1 MTIQIDR
8 GAQEATTGDKSKTM
22 DTSIDQSATLS
33 APEDINEK
41 EPAHIFIMDREQH
54 PPPLAKKVL
63 CVDLTGDHFKYSLFS
78 ISRRSATWLVAGR
91 LPELEVGQTSLAET
105 LSKGIEILSPDI
117 SPKSAKVLV
126 IIPGSDFFLRRIEV
140 PTLKGNDF
148 LEAVKWECSKQ
159 VPYSIEV
166 AYVNIQNV
174 ERVENRLVV
183 HTGIIVKEHVDA
195 FAFLGERLLG
205 VVPSPLCL
213 YGSMRDLTTPRDI
226 TNILI
231 SWGESEGVIAFA
243 HSGQF
248 EFCKCFGIEG
258 LVKDKEL
265 LDPAEVLDRAERNL
279 RNSLDFY
286 NAHFRGRQLGEIKV
300 HGPGSEALLEELSK
314 VVGAGVGRQNPYAD
328 LIPDPEKSLSLWED
342 CENDYI
348 LCSGAVKLKPESYF
362 LPVSVKQLL
371 SFKKI
376 KSISRALSFSALI
389 ALLLLAGA
397 LWVEHAYRARMINL
411 IGQEITEMESSP
423 GAVNALSLKEEL
435 DAKLSLKLKMRPSR
449 PWAANVLKGVSI
461 SVPPEISFK
470 NMDLKKKPFSNDST
484 DIRIEGFYYGN
495 IEGTEVCLAE
505 LVENLRNYIG
515 FEQEG
520 LNRMSERLEGDNKH
534 SNFALTGQIGLD

>member
-1 MTIQIDR
+1 MTIHIDR
-8 GAQEATTGDKSKTM
+8 GAQEATTGDKNKTM
-22 DTSIDQSATLS
+22 DTSIDQSTTLS
-33 APEDINEK
+33 APQDINEK

-54 PPPLAKKVL
+54 TPLLAKKVL

-78 ISRRSATWLVAGR
+78 ISRRSAIWLMAGR
-91 LPELEVGQTSLAET
+91 LPELEVGQTPLAET

-126 IIPGSDFFLRRIEV
+126 ITPGSDFFVRRVEV

-159 VPYSIEV
+159 VPYSMEV
-166 AYVNIQNV
+166 AYVNIQEV

-183 HTGIIVKEHVDA
+183 QAGIIVKEHVDA

-205 VVPSPLCL
+205 VVPSPLGL

-258 LVKDKEL
+258 LVKDKRL

-279 RNSLDFY
+279 HNSLDFY

-300 HGPGSEALLEELSK
+300 HGPGSEALVEELSK
-314 VVGAGVGRQNPYAD
+314 AVGARVGRQNPYAD
-328 LIPDPEKSLSLWED
+328 LIPDPEVSSSLWEN

-376 KSISRALSFSALI
+376 KSISRALSLSAII

-435 DAKLSLKLKMRPSR
+435 DAKLSLELKVHPPR
-449 PWAANVLKGVSI
+449 PWAANILKGISI

-470 NMDLKKKPFSNDST
+470 NMDLKRRQPVDNGA

-495 IEGTEVCLAE
+495 IEGTEACLAE

-515 FEQEG
+515 FEQQR
-520 LNRMSERLEGDNKH
+520 LDRMSERLEGDNKH

>member
-1 MTIQIDR
+1 MTDLDRPSGEGMRTTDTAVVIDTPLDSVQSQ
-8 GAQEATTGDKSKTM
+8 GPQEP
-22 DTSIDQSATLS
+22 DTLFTFHE
-33 APEDINEK
+33 PK
-41 EPAHIFIMDREQH
+41 EVS
-54 PPPLAKKVL
+54 PLAKKIL
-63 CVDLTGDHFKYSLFS
+63 CLDLTSDCFKFS
-78 ISRRSATWLVAGR
+78 IFHKSGKSVRWLMAGR
-91 LPELEVGQTSLAET
+91 IPDVEVDPASVEET
-105 LSKGIEILSPDI
+105 VSKGIEKLSLDI

-126 IIPGSDFFLRRIEV
+126 IIPGSDFFLRRVEV

-174 ERVENRLVV
+174 ERVKNRLVV
-183 HTGIIVKEHVDA
+183 HTGIIVKQHVDA

-205 VVPSPLCL
+205 VVPSPLGL

-258 LVKDKEL
+258 LVKDKRL

-286 NAHFRGRQLGEIKV
+286 NAHFRGRQHGEIKV

-314 VVGAGVGRQNPYAD
+314 VVGAEVGRQNPYAD
-328 LIPDPEKSLSLWED
+328 LIPDPEASSSLWEN

-376 KSISRALSFSALI
+376 KSISRALSLSAII

-435 DAKLSLKLKMRPSR
+435 DAKLSLKLKMRPSQ

-470 NMDLKKKPFSNDST
+470 NMDLKKKPFSVDSA

-515 FEQEG
+515 FEQER